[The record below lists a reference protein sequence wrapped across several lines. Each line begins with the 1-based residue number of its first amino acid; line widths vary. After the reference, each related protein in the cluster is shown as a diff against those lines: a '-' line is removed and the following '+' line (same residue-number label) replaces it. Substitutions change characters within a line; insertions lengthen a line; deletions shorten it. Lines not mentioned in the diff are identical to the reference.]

1 VGLLISGH
9 DYAATTS
16 NVSLSLYSAMPG
28 SDSEEEIDDGE
39 FDNEGE
45 EDIEQEL
52 FDAIEAGA
60 EEATDGDA
68 VCYSNRSYIVYG
80 TADWACN
87 RNPTKRTPKKMKK
100 TKTRRMMLY

>member
-1 VGLLISGH
+1 
-9 DYAATTS
+9 
-16 NVSLSLYSAMPG
+16 MPG

-68 VCYSNRSYIVYG
+68 VCYSNCSCTVHG
-80 TADWACN
+80 TANWSATGI
-87 RNPTKRTPKKMKK
+87 P
-100 TKTRRMMLY
+100 RRGLRRR

>member
-1 VGLLISGH
+1 
-9 DYAATTS
+9 
-16 NVSLSLYSAMPG
+16 MPG
-28 SDSEEEIDDGE
+28 SDSEEEIDDAE

-68 VCYSNRSYIVYG
+68 VCYSNRSCIVYG
-80 TADWACN
+80 TSDWPAIGI
-87 RNPTKRTPKKMKK
+87 
-100 TKTRRMMLY
+100 TRGLRRR